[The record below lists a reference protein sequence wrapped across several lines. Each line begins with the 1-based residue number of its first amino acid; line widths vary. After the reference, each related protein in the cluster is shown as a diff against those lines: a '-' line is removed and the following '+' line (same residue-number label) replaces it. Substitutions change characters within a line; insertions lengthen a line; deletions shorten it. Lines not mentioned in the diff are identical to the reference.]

1 MATAPNPESDY
12 PPSDMPPP
20 APEPLS
26 VTADDRT
33 WGMLAHLSALIAT
46 ALSTMGFI
54 GPLIVWLI
62 KKDQSKFVDYHGK
75 ESLNFQLNM
84 LIYMLI
90 ALAVTFATCGI
101 GFPLPMAVGIYG
113 MVMCII
119 AGIKA
124 NKGELYEYPYTFRLI
139 K

>member
-1 MATAPNPESDY
+1 
-12 PPSDMPPP
+12 
-20 APEPLS
+20 
-26 VTADDRT
+26 
-33 WGMLAHLSALIAT
+33 MLAHLSALIAT

-62 KKDQSKFVDYHGK
+62 KRDQSKFVDYHGK
-75 ESLNFQLNM
+75 EALNFQLNM

-90 ALAVTFATCGI
+90 ALAITFATCGMGI
-101 GFPLPMAVGIYG
+101 PLPLAVGVYG

-119 AGIKA
+119 SGIKA
-124 NKGELYEYPYTFRLI
+124 NQGEMYQYPLTFRLI

>member
-1 MATAPNPESDY
+1 
-12 PPSDMPPP
+12 
-20 APEPLS
+20 
-26 VTADDRT
+26 
-33 WGMLAHLSALIAT
+33 MLAHLSALIAT

-62 KKDQSKFVDYHGK
+62 KRDQSKFVDYHGK
-75 ESLNFQLNM
+75 EALNFQLNM

-90 ALAVTFATCGI
+90 ALAITFATCGMGI
-101 GFPLPMAVGIYG
+101 PLPLAVGVYG

-124 NKGELYEYPYTFRLI
+124 NQGEMYQYPLTFRLI